1 MRKEVLLQLL
11 QGDKLDVDEEAV
23 FEGVIA
29 WANANKSDTCA
40 TEETIAPFIPLIRFG
55 AMKLSFLRG
64 IAATSSLLFSS
75 SAVKPWDDITQ
86 IIRLAL
92 QAHDGTVSN
101 VGSKR
106 ARSEAATDSDE
117 QPAIKRMR
125 RGARVFAYK
134 HPFDKEGL
142 LYWYWLKQEDKK
154 IRITSSDGKDHELA
168 VLGHDHNNKTQ
179 YEVIKRGTTGNKTMW
194 FTVDLG
200 EGRAVIPS
208 HYCLRSGRSKLESG
222 RLKLRS
228 WKLQGSNDPSDQW
241 KLQGTWQLLRSHKS
255 DQWQVDRAN
264 PSTPFT
270 TAAWPIE
277 GIQNGYR
284 FFRVLSQQKAET
296 NTGYSF
302 NGTDQLSCGG
312 FEIFGTFVSRS
323 K

>member
-1 MRKEVLLQLL
+1 LQLL

-40 TEETIAPFIPLIRFG
+40 MEETIAPFIPLIRFG
-55 AMKLSFLRG
+55 AMKLYFLRG

-75 SAVKPWDDITQ
+75 SAVKPCDDITQ

-92 QAHDGTVSN
+92 QSHDGTVSN

-142 LYWYWLKQEDKK
+142 LYWLKQEDKK
-154 IRITSSDGKDHELA
+154 RAGANLTSIRLICSDGKDHELA
-168 VLGHDHNNKTQ
+168 VLGHDHNNKKQ

-208 HYCLRSGRSKLESG
+208 HYCLRSGRSKLESS
-222 RLKLRS
+222 RWKLRD
-228 WKLQGSNDPSDQW
+228 WKLQGSNDG
-241 KLQGTWQLLRSHKS
+241 GTWQLLRSHTS
-255 DQWQVDRAN
+255 SQWQVKSIPPSQNN
-264 PSTPFT
+264 PGTPFT

-277 GIQNGYR
+277 GIENGYR
-284 FFRVLSQQKAET
+284 FFRVFSEQEAERHT
-296 NTGYSF
+296 IHGS